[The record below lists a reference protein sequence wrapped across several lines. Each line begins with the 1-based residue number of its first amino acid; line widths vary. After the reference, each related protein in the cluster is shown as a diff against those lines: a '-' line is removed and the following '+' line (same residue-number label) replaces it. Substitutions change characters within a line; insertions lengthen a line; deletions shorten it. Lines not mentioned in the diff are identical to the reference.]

1 MCREKLTVNIR
12 KEIQRR
18 KSIPIGQCWQE
29 IAACLLLHI
38 RKKERLKYD
47 FGKLHSTCSFRAGIL
62 TSSACEDSATPDA
75 GWRTWSVCLSEN
87 LSTH

>member
-38 RKKERLKYD
+38 RKKERLKYEMT
-47 FGKLHSTCSFRAGIL
+47 LENYIQL
-62 TSSACEDSATPDA
+62 
-75 GWRTWSVCLSEN
+75 VVSEQAF
-87 LSTH
+87 